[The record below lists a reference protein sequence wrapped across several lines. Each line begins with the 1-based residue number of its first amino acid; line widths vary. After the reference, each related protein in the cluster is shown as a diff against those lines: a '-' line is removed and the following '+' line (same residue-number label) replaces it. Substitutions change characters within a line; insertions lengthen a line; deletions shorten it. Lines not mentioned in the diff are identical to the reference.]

1 MRLLFRVFTALLIAI
16 AAAGCA
22 TQGTPYKQEEA
33 KLTPPTPGNGR
44 IWLYRDSSLGFA
56 VQPNVTLN
64 GVVIGTAV
72 PSAAFYVDRPK
83 GTYEVAASTEVEKK
97 ASFTLEPGEIKY
109 IRLTPTFGIM
119 VGRIVPELVSAE
131 EAKKA
136 LPELT
141 VIAPAQATK

>member
-1 MRLLFRVFTALLIAI
+1 MKLLFRVMTAVLIAVG
-16 AAAGCA
+16 AAGCA

-33 KLTPPTPGNGR
+33 KLTPPAAGEGR
-44 IWLYRDSSLGFA
+44 MWLYRDSALGFA
-56 VQPNVTLN
+56 IQPNVTLN
-64 GVVIGTAV
+64 GTVIGSAV
-72 PSAAFYVDRPK
+72 PNAAFYVDRPK

-97 ASFTLEPGEIKY
+97 ATFTLEAGEIKY
-109 IRLTPTFGIM
+109 IRLTPTFGVL

-141 VIAPAQATK
+141 VIGPAKPAK

>member
-1 MRLLFRVFTALLIAI
+1 MKMLFRALAALLIVVG
-16 AAAGCA
+16 AAGCA

-33 KLTPPTPGNGR
+33 KLTPPAAGNGR
-44 IWLYRDSSLGFA
+44 IWLYRDSALGFA
-56 VQPNVTLN
+56 IQPNVTLN
-64 GVVIGTAV
+64 GAVIGSAV
-72 PSAAFYVDRPK
+72 PNAAFYVDRPK

-97 ASFTLEPGEIKY
+97 ASFTLDAGEIKY
-109 IRLTPTFGIM
+109 IRLTPTFGVM

-141 VIAPAQATK
+141 VIAPAQSGK